1 MTADEIKQF
10 LLVYDVANE
19 SLEVTEFGTD
29 ETAALDAYEAAEA
42 LHRNDDNFDVVLI
55 GSDSIETIRTT
66 HASYFGGA
74 AERLDALLS
83 LELTQRAA
91 TA

>member
-1 MTADEIKQF
+1 MTADDIKQF
-10 LLVYDVANE
+10 LLVYDIPNR
-19 SLEVTEFGTD
+19 SLEITEFGTNA
-29 ETAALDAYEAAEA
+29 TAALDAYEAAEA
-42 LHRNDDNFDVVLI
+42 LHRDDDNFDIVLI

-74 AERLDALLS
+74 AERLDALLGR
-83 LELTQRAA
+83 ELSQHAA

>member
-1 MTADEIKQF
+1 MTAADIKQF
-10 LLVYDVANE
+10 LLVYDIANQ

-29 ETAALDAYEAAEA
+29 EGAALDAYEAAEA
-42 LHRNDDNFDVVLI
+42 AHRGDGNFDIVLI

-83 LELTQRAA
+83 VELSQHAA

>member
-1 MTADEIKQF
+1 MTADDIKQF
-10 LLVYDVANE
+10 LLVYDVPNH
-19 SLEVTEFGTD
+19 SLEIVEFGTN

-42 LHRNDDNFDVVLI
+42 SHRDDDNFDIVLI

-74 AERLDALLS
+74 AERVDALLS
-83 LELTQRAA
+83 VELSQHAA